1 MVMTVLPSSQI
12 ETIRRNNSD
21 QQVLLFVDLQAN
33 CLCIT
38 TAAYDYLKKTYW
50 KPKDS
55 VAHPAQDSPVHV
67 NLNRV

>member
-38 TAAYDYLKKTYW
+38 TAAYDYLKKKRIGNQKTPSHTQL
-50 KPKDS
+50 KIL
-55 VAHPAQDSPVHV
+55 QCM
-67 NLNRV
+67 LI

>member
-12 ETIRRNNSD
+12 ETIRRNDSD

-38 TAAYDYLKKTYW
+38 TAAYDYLKKNVLET
-50 KPKDS
+50 KRLRRTPS
-55 VAHPAQDSPVHV
+55 SRFSSAC
-67 NLNRV
+67 